1 VDGDRL
7 DDAEVSLV
15 LRRAAELDH
24 RPASRSPGVDLAAVE
39 EAAAEVGLSPASVRQ
54 AVAELRAGALAPEA
68 APGRRVLG
76 RPTLTVVRTVPGP
89 APAVSAWLHGFLARQ
104 LFCLRRD
111 HGGHSHWERRDDL
124 AAAVRRGLDLLR
136 ERRLVLREV
145 HRLDAVVVEEP
156 GGDGDRVVVRLELD
170 VRHARR
176 SQTTLLAS
184 GGAVGAAVVGGTL
197 MAAGLDPALLVAGPL
212 GGGIAAAGHGA
223 GAWLYRRQVEEL
235 TLAAEGVLDRL
246 ERRARVSGSP
256 SRPFL
261 P

>member
-15 LRRAAELDH
+15 LRRAVELDH
-24 RPASRSPGVDLAAVE
+24 WPASRSPGVDLAAVE
-39 EAAAEVGLSPASVRQ
+39 E
-54 AVAELRAGALAPEA
+54 
-68 APGRRVLG
+68 
-76 RPTLTVVRTVPGP
+76 
-89 APAVSAWLHGFLARQ
+89 H
-104 LFCLRRD
+104 
-111 HGGHSHWERRDDL
+111 
-124 AAAVRRGLDLLR
+124 VRRWLDLLR

-145 HRLDAVVVEEP
+145 HRLDAVVAEEP

-176 SQTTLLAS
+176 SQTALLAS

-197 MAAGLDPALLVAGPL
+197 LAAGLDPALLVAGPL

-246 ERRARVSGSP
+246 EQRARVSGSP